1 MRSSRGLHLRDP
13 KLLHRNQHEGLLLRS
28 GFALAARHEREH
40 QRSPTPIPAPP
51 QRPQRLEPGRPHR
64 DRRRTQ
70 RTTQQSLDGDT
81 PSERMATSL
90 DTAYTSL
97 LRRSLGSK
105 FPESGFPRP
114 GRQDG
119 LLVLGAARLKYR
131 RVDVR
136 HPDVR
141 WCQAEGL
148 NNVTGDDG
156 PITLGVAGRQAD
168 LLVER
173 EPAHP

>member
-1 MRSSRGLHLRDP
+1 MKVYFCDPASPLQRGT
-13 KLLHRNQHEGLLLRS
+13 NENTSGLLRQYLPRRS
-28 GFALAARHEREH
+28 DLSVWSLDDLTAIAEELNE
-40 QRSPTPIPAPP
+40 
-51 QRPQRLEPGRPHR
+51 RPHK
-64 DRRRTQ
+64 
-70 RTTQQSLDGDT
+70 SLDGDT